1 MGIPPTDKG
10 NRERDK
16 GEKMTT
22 LEWILF
28 GYIIYSNIMAIIF
41 LLTKKSK
48 VTKVWFAILMIL
60 ALPIAF
66 TEIYTKLII
75 EEIKLNTK
83 EKK

>member
-10 NRERDK
+10 NRESDK